1 MIDWKWNGARWWKF
15 DLHTHTSASED
26 YGKGADQAALKA
38 RTPKEWLL
46 DYMRAG
52 IDCVAITDHNTGAW
66 IDQIK
71 HALVDME
78 TENHADFRPIHLFPG
93 VEISVNGGIHLLAI
107 LGCEKSTSDIDSLLG
122 AAGFTGT
129 KGSGDAVTTKSFV
142 EVIGAIVSA
151 GGIAIPAHVEE
162 DNGIFRQT
170 GNTLQ
175 KIFDCRQVSAMELV
189 DATFQKPQP
198 YINKKLSWTEILGSD
213 AHHPSGNPGQKFPG
227 SRFTWVKMGSPSLE
241 GLQLALMDGLLSVK
255 RSDQTTD
262 DPNRHASLVME
273 SIKVSQARYMGR
285 AQPFQ
290 LEMNPWLNAVI
301 GGRGTGKSTIVEF
314 LRLALGRNEELP
326 VKLQGDFSK
335 YFKTYASRDDDGLL
349 TENSQFTI
357 VYRKNGARY
366 KVQWSQGGDAEPIQV
381 ENDDGSW
388 KQEQGD
394 VAQRFPARIYSQKQI
409 FELAKAPL
417 ALLGIV
423 DDAQEVDRR
432 SWEDKWKAEE
442 TKFLS
447 LRAKAREIESGLADE
462 PRLRGEMEDVGRKL
476 AVFEQAGHAD
486 VLKGYQKRLRHQR
499 AVEEW
504 EKTWA
509 DAGERVRAVADE
521 IIPDSLEASVLTPE
535 ASEDKALLVKAAS
548 FRVRVEQISNDL
560 KQLAEKLDEAASSW
574 KSERDQSDWKRAVD
588 SAINQYKDLLE
599 RLKNEGAGDPSAYG
613 ELVRRRQMLET
624 RLKDITSKRNQLEL
638 FRKESEEC
646 LGGLLEIRRDLT
658 KRRREFLHEVLQ
670 NNPYVRIEVV
680 PYGAR
685 DTVEAEFRSLIQR
698 ETRGYEKDIG
708 PANEEGLL
716 GRLYSD
722 ECSQEKVEERL
733 KDLKQRVR
741 TIASGNLDG
750 IEFGDRRFATH
761 LAKLPPEA
769 FDRLDLWFPQDS
781 LKVEYSTTADGDQ
794 FRSIQEAS
802 PGQKT
807 AALLAFLLSYGEE
820 PIVLDQPEDDLDNHL
835 VYELIVTQLRN
846 IKQRRQVLVV
856 THNANIVVNG
866 DAELVVGLIARG
878 GETQR
883 ECSGCLQERVVRD
896 TICAVMEGG
905 REAFEQRYRRIALEG
920 RRV

>member
-15 DLHTHTSASED
+15 ELHTHTPASEE

-52 IDCVAITDHNTGAW
+52 IDCVTITDHNTGAW

-71 HALVDME
+71 QALADME

-93 VEISVNGGIHLLAI
+93 VEISVNGAIHLLAI

-129 KGSGDAVTTKSFV
+129 KGSSDAVTTKSFV
-142 EVIGAIVSA
+142 EVVGAIVSA

-175 KIFDCRQVSAMELV
+175 QIFDCAQVFAMELV

-198 YINKKLSWTEILGSD
+198 YINKKLSWTEVLGSD
-213 AHHPSGNPGQKFPG
+213 AHHPLGNPGQKFPG

-262 DPNRHASLVME
+262 DPNRHASLVIE
-273 SIKVSQARYMGR
+273 SIEVSQARYMGR
-285 AQPFQ
+285 AQPFR

-314 LRLALGRNEELP
+314 LRLALRRDEELP
-326 VKLQGDFSK
+326 MTLKGDFSK
-335 YFKTYASRDDDGLL
+335 YFNTYASRDDDGLL
-349 TENSQFTI
+349 TENSQFTL

-366 KVQWSQGGDAEPIQV
+366 KVQWSLRGDAEPIQV

-388 KQEQGD
+388 KPEQGD

-432 SWEDKWKAEE
+432 FWEDKWKAEE

-447 LRAKAREIESGLADE
+447 LRAKVREIESGLADE

-476 AVFEQAGHAD
+476 AVFEQASHAD
-486 VLKGYQKRLRHQR
+486 VLKGYQKRLRQQL

-504 EKTWA
+504 EKTWT

-521 IIPDSLEASVLTPE
+521 IIPDSLEASVFTPE
-535 ASEDKALLVKAAS
+535 APEDKDLLAKAAS
-548 FRVRVEQISNDL
+548 FRVRVEQIGNDL

-613 ELVRRRQMLET
+613 ELVQRRQMLEA
-624 RLKDITSKRNQLEL
+624 RLKEIASKRSQLEL
-638 FRKESEEC
+638 VRKESEEC

-658 KRRREFLHEVLQ
+658 KRRREFLQKVLQ

-680 PYGAR
+680 PYGTR
-685 DTVEAEFRSLIQR
+685 DMVEAEFRNLIQR
-698 ETRGYEKDIG
+698 ETGGFEKDIG
-708 PANEEGLL
+708 PANGEGLL
-716 GRLYSD
+716 GRLYSG

-741 TIASGNLDG
+741 TIASGNLDD
-750 IEFGDRRFATH
+750 IELGDRRFATH

-769 FDRLDLWFPQDS
+769 FDRLDLWFPEDS
-781 LKVEYSTTADGDQ
+781 LKVEYSITADGNQ
-794 FRSIQEAS
+794 FRSIQEGS

-866 DAELVVGLIARG
+866 DAELVVGLAAQG

-883 ECSGCLQERVVRD
+883 ECSGCLQERAVRD

-905 REAFEQRYRRIALEG
+905 RAAFEQRYRRIALEG
-920 RRV
+920 RLV